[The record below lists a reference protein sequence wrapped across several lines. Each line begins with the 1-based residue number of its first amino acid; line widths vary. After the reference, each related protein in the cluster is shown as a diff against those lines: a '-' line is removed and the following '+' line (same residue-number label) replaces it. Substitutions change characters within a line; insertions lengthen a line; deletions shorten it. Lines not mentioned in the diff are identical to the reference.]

1 MAVGLADS
9 GCVRVL
15 VERQTREGRVEGS
28 EVFGSRGGRSGQRLK
43 RDETRRNQQ
52 RRFNSAN

>member
-1 MAVGLADS
+1 VDWRIVDV
-9 GCVRVL
+9 C
-15 VERQTREGRVEGS
+15 VERQAREGS
-28 EVFGSRGGRSGQRLK
+28 EVFGSRSGHAKSQRK